1 MFVGV
6 QHPGEDSSGS
16 HFPGIKDTI
25 PRSSVIAVSKKDN
38 QAFL

>member
-6 QHPGEDSSGS
+6 QHPGEDGTGS
-16 HFPGIKDTI
+16 HFPGGGNTL
-25 PRSSVIAVSKKDN
+25 PRSSVIAVSMKNN